1 MLTMIIHMQ
10 SFSNH
15 HNNASTIMPTDQ
27 ETVTTS
33 ACNTWLQDTGGVH
46 TKPKEK
52 DKANDD
58 QQSYGSTSY
67 HTTQPSTHE
76 IATFILYCNQE

>member
-1 MLTMIIHMQ
+1 MQ

-15 HNNASTIMPTDQ
+15 PNNASTIMPTDQ

-33 ACNTWLQDTGGVH
+33 AYNTWLQDTGGVH

-52 DKANDD
+52 DKANED
-58 QQSYGSTSY
+58 QQSCGSTSY
-67 HTTQPSTHE
+67 HSYYTAQHS
-76 IATFILYCNQE
+76 